1 MLQYFEVIGKDEI
14 ICVHTKL
21 PLTAEELSDMFKKDF
36 KQCDPYTYKQ
46 WKKKKENQ
54 AENI

>member
-14 ICVHTKL
+14 ICVHTEL

-46 WKKKKENQ
+46 WKKKKEKQ
-54 AENI
+54 AER